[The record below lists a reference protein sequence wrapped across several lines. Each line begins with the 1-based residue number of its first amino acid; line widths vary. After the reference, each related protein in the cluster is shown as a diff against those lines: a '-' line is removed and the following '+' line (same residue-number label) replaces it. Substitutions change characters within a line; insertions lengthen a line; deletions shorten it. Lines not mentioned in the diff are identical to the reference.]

1 MVVDRITSPL
11 IVTRSILVGVGGF
24 LLFNLDGEN
33 VGG

>member
-11 IVTRSILVGVGGF
+11 VTRSILVGVGGF